1 MISQVIFIVIS
12 VITVVLIRK
21 LSQQR
26 SQGIVFFLKYLI
38 MLTALGQFYSIF
50 FYGGEIKGAPVS
62 ILFFENAIVDSLN
75 LPGNIQFVALP
86 TFLYL
91 AYFCHPKHNHST

>member
-1 MISQVIFIVIS
+1 MISQVTFIAIS

-26 SQGIVFFLKYLI
+26 SQGITFFLKYLI
-38 MLTALGQFYSIF
+38 MLTAVGQFYSVF
-50 FYGGEIKGAPVS
+50 LYGSDIKGAPVS
-62 ILFFENAIVDSLN
+62 ILFFENVIVNNLN

-91 AYFCHPKHNHST
+91 AFFCHPKHKNGA

>member
-1 MISQVIFIVIS
+1 MISQVTFIAVSI
-12 VITVVLIRK
+12 ITVFVIKK

-26 SQGIVFFLKYLI
+26 SQGVIFFLKYLI
-38 MLTALGQFYSIF
+38 MLTAGGQFYSIF
-50 FYGGEIKGAPVS
+50 LYGGDIKGAPVS
-62 ILFFENAIVDSLN
+62 ILFFENAIVNSLS

-91 AYFCHPKHNHST
+91 AFFCHPKHKKRA